1 LWFQE
6 KYFENNERT
15 KQCKKKKIKLGGHHA
30 IYEKLKDIILIF
42 RSIQESLKT
51 IYKLFLM
58 GTKITITL
66 GIKKRLEFHIKHELI
81 AITFIEV
88 K

>member
-1 LWFQE
+1 
-6 KYFENNERT
+6 
-15 KQCKKKKIKLGGHHA
+15 
-30 IYEKLKDIILIF
+30 
-42 RSIQESLKT
+42 
-51 IYKLFLM
+51 M